1 MSQPQISYEFF
12 PPQTEA
18 GRTRLIETAEALAAT
33 DPAYF
38 SVTYGAGGS
47 TRTRTYETVVKLMEN
62 GMTTA
67 PHLSWGDDSESTL
80 LSLIEKYRELGVTDM
95 VALRG
100 DPPSGIGSTA
110 HIRRAH
116 SLVNLIRRHF
126 GNTFNLYVAAY
137 PETHPD
143 AISPEGDIRFL
154 RKKIEA
160 GANAC
165 ITQYFFN
172 ADSYFYFIDRCRSHG
187 IETPIVPG
195 IMPITNYEGLVK
207 FSDGCGA
214 DIPRWIRT
222 RLAHLADNPEDLL
235 AFGIEVVTNLC
246 ERLLHG
252 GAPGI
257 HFYTLNK
264 PHASVQIA
272 RNLGLG

>member
-172 ADSYFYFIDRCRSHG
+172 ADSYFNFIDRCRSHG

-246 ERLLHG
+246 ERLLNG

>member
-154 RKKIEA
+154 REKIES
-160 GANAC
+160 GANGC

-246 ERLLHG
+246 ERLLNG

-264 PHASVQIA
+264 PHASVQIV

>member
-80 LSLIEKYRELGVTDM
+80 LSLIEKYRGLGVTDM

-154 RKKIEA
+154 REKIES
-160 GANAC
+160 GANGC

-195 IMPITNYEGLVK
+195 IMPITSYKGLVK

-246 ERLLHG
+246 ERLLNG

>member
-18 GRTRLIETAEALAAT
+18 GRTRLIETAGALAAT

-80 LSLIEKYRELGVTDM
+80 VSLIEKYRELGVTDM

-246 ERLLHG
+246 ERLLNG

>member
-18 GRTRLIETAEALAAT
+18 GRTRLIETAEALAVT

-246 ERLLHG
+246 ERLLNG

-264 PHASVQIA
+264 PRASVQIA

>member
-1 MSQPQISYEFF
+1 VSQPQISYEFF

-154 RKKIEA
+154 RKKIDS
-160 GANAC
+160 GANGC
-165 ITQYFFN
+165 ITQY
-172 ADSYFYFIDRCRSHG
+172 
-187 IETPIVPG
+187 
-195 IMPITNYEGLVK
+195 
-207 FSDGCGA
+207 
-214 DIPRWIRT
+214 T
-222 RLAHLADNPEDLL
+222 R
-235 AFGIEVVTNLC
+235 
-246 ERLLHG
+246 
-252 GAPGI
+252 
-257 HFYTLNK
+257 
-264 PHASVQIA
+264 
-272 RNLGLG
+272 

>member
-18 GRTRLIETAEALAAT
+18 GRTRLIETAEALATT

-154 RKKIEA
+154 REKIES
-160 GANAC
+160 GANGC

-246 ERLLHG
+246 ERLLNG

>member
-246 ERLLHG
+246 ERLLNG

>member
-1 MSQPQISYEFF
+1 VSQPQISYEFF

-246 ERLLHG
+246 ERLLNG

>member
-18 GRTRLIETAEALAAT
+18 GRTKLIETAEALAVT

-154 RKKIEA
+154 RKKIES
-160 GANAC
+160 GANGC

-246 ERLLHG
+246 ERLLNG

>member
-80 LSLIEKYRELGVTDM
+80 VSLIEKYRELGVTRI

-246 ERLLHG
+246 ERLLNG

>member
-116 SLVNLIRRHF
+116 SLVKLIRRHF

-154 RKKIEA
+154 RKKIDS
-160 GANAC
+160 GANGC

-172 ADSYFYFIDRCRSHG
+172 AYSYFYFIDRCRSHG

-246 ERLLHG
+246 ERLLNG

>member
-18 GRTRLIETAEALAAT
+18 GRTRLIETAEALAVT

-154 RKKIEA
+154 REKIES
-160 GANAC
+160 GANGC

-246 ERLLHG
+246 ERLLNG

>member
-1 MSQPQISYEFF
+1 VSQPQISYEFF

-18 GRTRLIETAEALAAT
+18 GRTRLIETAESLAAT

-116 SLVNLIRRHF
+116 SLVKLIRRHF

-154 RKKIEA
+154 RKKIDS
-160 GANAC
+160 GANGC

-246 ERLLHG
+246 ERLLNG

>member
-18 GRTRLIETAEALAAT
+18 GRTRLIETAEALAVT

-154 RKKIEA
+154 REKIES
-160 GANAC
+160 GANGC

-246 ERLLHG
+246 ERLLNG

-264 PHASVQIA
+264 PHASVQIV

>member
-1 MSQPQISYEFF
+1 VSQPQISYEFF

-154 RKKIEA
+154 RKKIES
-160 GANAC
+160 GANGC

-246 ERLLHG
+246 ERLLNG

>member
-18 GRTRLIETAEALAAT
+18 GRTRLIETAEALAVT

-80 LSLIEKYRELGVTDM
+80 VSLIEKYRELGVTHM

-100 DPPSGIGSTA
+100 DPPSGIGATA
-110 HIRRAH
+110 PIRRAH
-116 SLVNLIRRHF
+116 SLVDLIRRRF
-126 GNTFNLYVAAY
+126 GDTFIIHVAAY

-143 AISPEGDIRFL
+143 ALSPEDDIRFL
-154 RKKIEA
+154 RKKIES
-160 GANAC
+160 GADGC

-172 ADSYFYFIDRCRSHG
+172 ADSYFYFIDRCRSHR

-246 ERLLHG
+246 ERLLNG

>member
-154 RKKIEA
+154 RKKIES
-160 GANAC
+160 GANGC

-246 ERLLHG
+246 ERLLNG

>member
-33 DPAYF
+33 EPAYF

-154 RKKIEA
+154 RKKIDS
-160 GANAC
+160 GANGC

-246 ERLLHG
+246 ERLLNG

>member
-154 RKKIEA
+154 REKIES
-160 GANAC
+160 GANGC

-246 ERLLHG
+246 ERLLNG

>member
-80 LSLIEKYRELGVTDM
+80 LSLIEKYRELGVTRI

-246 ERLLHG
+246 ERLLNG

>member
-33 DPAYF
+33 NPAYF
-38 SVTYGAGGS
+38 SVTYGAGGG
-47 TRTRTYETVVKLMEN
+47 TRTRTYQTVVKLMEN

-80 LSLIEKYRELGVTDM
+80 VSLIEKYRELGVTRM

-110 HIRRAH
+110 RIRRAH
-116 SLVNLIRRHF
+116 ALVNLIRRHF

-143 AISPEGDIRFL
+143 AISPEDDIRFL
-154 RKKIEA
+154 RKKIES
-160 GANAC
+160 GANGC

-222 RLAHLADNPEDLL
+222 RLAHLADKPEDLL

-246 ERLLHG
+246 ERLLNG

-272 RNLGLG
+272 RNLGLS

>member
-1 MSQPQISYEFF
+1 VSQPQISYEFF

-47 TRTRTYETVVKLMEN
+47 TRTRTYETVVKLIEN

-160 GANAC
+160 GANGC

-172 ADSYFYFIDRCRSHG
+172 ADSYFYLIDRCRSHG

-246 ERLLHG
+246 ERLLNG

>member
-18 GRTRLIETAEALAAT
+18 GRTRLIKTAEALAAT

-143 AISPEGDIRFL
+143 AISPESDIRFL
-154 RKKIEA
+154 RKKIES

-165 ITQYFFN
+165 ITKYFFN
-172 ADSYFYFIDRCRSHG
+172 ADSYFYLIDRCRSHG

-246 ERLLHG
+246 ERLLNG

-264 PHASVQIA
+264 PHASVQIV